1 MGRRVRVRAPA
12 TVSNLNC
19 GFDVLGF
26 AVSEPYDIVEV
37 ELTRSRSVEIEAI
50 TGCETLSTDPGKN
63 VVGAVLMALACS
75 CRQGGRIQGQ
85 N

>member
-26 AVSEPYDIVEV
+26 AVSEPYDTVEA
-37 ELTRSRSVEIEAI
+37 ELTTSRSVEIEAI
-50 TGCETLSTDPGKN
+50 TGCDTLSTDPDKMSS
-63 VVGAVLMALACS
+63 VPY
-75 CRQGGRIQGQ
+75 
-85 N
+85 